1 MFYRLIVHKFRSISM
16 LIDVDQ
22 ITFNH
27 IINLYQ
33 SFTMRLEWKALRW
46 KAKNEI
52 VLSVVVVAI
61 FILLFCL
68 RLNVPESIVLKYAN
82 GWRIIEFGVFQ
93 HVCDSWW

>member
-1 MFYRLIVHKFRSISM
+1 
-16 LIDVDQ
+16 
-22 ITFNH
+22 
-27 IINLYQ
+27 
-33 SFTMRLEWKALRW
+33 MRLEWKALRW

-82 GWRIIEFGVFQ
+82 GWRISARV
-93 HVCDSWW
+93 